1 MTTVMAVQ
9 RRTARRTAVVTLVL
23 AAAVL
28 AVFLLALS
36 IGDFPIALPDVV
48 RTLFGN
54 GTVRDNYIV
63 LRLRLPRALAG
74 LLAGFAFGLSGA
86 LFQRVLRNPLASPD
100 VIGVTAGSSLAAVL
114 CLITFGV
121 TGAIVPAAALVGGL
135 VTSVLIYALAWR
147 RGVTGHRLVLVG
159 IGVAALAAS
168 AMSYFL
174 TRSDVRIATQ
184 ALVWI
189 TGSFA
194 RVSWTEVRMAAVFLV
209 VLVPAALLL
218 GRALSVLQLG
228 DDAAKGLGLRV
239 ERVRLGLLALAAELC
254 GVATSVGGPIA
265 FVALVSGPIAT
276 RVLRTG
282 RPGLLPSALV
292 GALITLLADF
302 AAQHLLSGTHQLPV
316 GVVTGAVGAPYLL
329 FLLAT
334 ANRGGRS

>member
-1 MTTVMAVQ
+1 MSDVLAVHRHTT
-9 RRTARRTAVVTLVL
+9 RRTAVVTAVL
-23 AAAVL
+23 SVAVL

-36 IGDFPIALPDVV
+36 VGDFPIAPPEVV
-48 RTLFGN
+48 RTLLGG
-54 GTVRDNYIV
+54 GTVRDDYIV

-74 LLAGFAFGLSGA
+74 LFVGLAFGLSGA
-86 LFQRVLRNPLASPD
+86 LFQRLLRNPLASPD

-121 TGAIVPAAALVGGL
+121 TGAVVPAAALAGGL
-135 VTSVLIYALAWR
+135 ATAVLIYVLSWR
-147 RGVTGHRLVLVG
+147 RGVTGYRLVLVG

-174 TRSDVRIATQ
+174 TRADVRIAAQ

-194 RVSWTEVRMAAVFLV
+194 RVGWTEVRMAGLFLV

-218 GRALSVLQLG
+218 GRTLSVLQLG
-228 DDAAKGLGLRV
+228 DDAAKALGVRV
-239 ERVRLGLLALAAELC
+239 ERVRLALLALAAALC

-265 FVALVSGPIAT
+265 FVAFLSGPISA

-282 RPGLLPSALV
+282 RPGLVPAALV

-302 AAQHLLSGTHQLPV
+302 AAQHLLSGAFQLPV

-329 FLLAT
+329 YLLAT
-334 ANRGGRS
+334 TTRGAAA

>member
-1 MTTVMAVQ
+1 MSAVVTVQ
-9 RRTARRTAVVTLVL
+9 RRTARRTAIVTAVL
-23 AAAVL
+23 AVAVL

-36 IGDFPIALPDVV
+36 IGDFPIAVPDVV
-48 RTLFGN
+48 RTLFGG
-54 GTVRDNYIV
+54 GTVRDDYIV

-74 LLAGFAFGLSGA
+74 LLVGLAFGLSGA
-86 LFQRVLRNPLASPD
+86 LFQRLLRNPLASPD

-114 CLITFGV
+114 CLVTFGV
-121 TGAIVPAAALVGGL
+121 TGVIVPAAALAGGL
-135 VTSVLIYALAWR
+135 LTSVVIYVLAWR

-159 IGVAALAAS
+159 IGIAALAAS

-194 RVSWTEVRMAAVFLV
+194 RVGWAEVRMAGVFLV
-209 VLVPAALLL
+209 VLVPAAVLL
-218 GRALSVLQLG
+218 GRTLSVLQLG
-228 DDAAKGLGLRV
+228 DDAAMALGVRV
-239 ERVRLGLLALAAELC
+239 ERVRLGLLALAAALC

-265 FVALVSGPIAT
+265 FVAFLSGPIAT
-276 RVLRTG
+276 RILRTG
-282 RPGLLPSALV
+282 RPGLASSALV

-329 FLLAT
+329 YLLAT
-334 ANRGGRS
+334 ANRGART

>member
-1 MTTVMAVQ
+1 MSTVLTVQHRTT
-9 RRTARRTAVVTLVL
+9 RRTAVVTAVL
-23 AAAVL
+23 AVAVL

-48 RTLFGN
+48 RTLFGG

-74 LLAGFAFGLSGA
+74 LFVGLAFGLSGA
-86 LFQRVLRNPLASPD
+86 LFQRLLRNPLASPD

-114 CLITFGV
+114 CLVTFGV
-121 TGAIVPAAALVGGL
+121 TGVVVPAAALTGGL
-135 VTSVLIYALAWR
+135 LTSVVIYVLAWR

-159 IGVAALAAS
+159 IGIAALAAS

-174 TRSDVRIATQ
+174 TRADVRIAAQ

-189 TGSFA
+189 TGSFT
-194 RVSWTEVRMAAVFLV
+194 RVGWTEVRMAGLFLA

-228 DDAAKGLGLRV
+228 DDAANALGVRV
-239 ERVRLGLLALAAELC
+239 ERVRLGLLALAAALC

-265 FVALVSGPIAT
+265 FVAFLSGPIST

-329 FLLAT
+329 YLLAT
-334 ANRGGRS
+334 ANRGART